1 MEALLCQ
8 TSDREDRLNPGMVS
22 EVKIIEEKRLNHEVA
37 RNDAVVL
44 ATAFAVGRVTINAVT
59 FGSVAGT
66 SYAYGRK
73 VGRVICTTLDNFEEG
88 Y

>member
-1 MEALLCQ
+1 MI
-8 TSDREDRLNPGMVS
+8 P
-22 EVKIIEEKRLNHEVA
+22 
-37 RNDAVVL
+37 VVL

-73 VGRVICTTLDNFEEG
+73 VGRVICTTLDNFEVRLTNIIE
-88 Y
+88 

>member
-8 TSDREDRLNPGMVS
+8 TLELDRLNPGMVS
-22 EVKIIEEKRLNHEVA
+22 EVKIVEDKKTKSRGGMIP
-37 RNDAVVL
+37 VVL

-73 VGRVICTTLDNFEEG
+73 SRSCNLYYIR
-88 Y
+88 